1 MNLRTRAAFWSARTP
16 VPLYTAIYP
25 ECHQAF
31 RKLKAFRE
39 DAFPF
44 QSIDWAA
51 VVLKAA
57 LIVGVGVLVAVAV
70 RIVRSRESKSDV
82 VRAGERSQRPDP
94 GPKSGR
100 S

>member
-44 QSIDWAA
+44 L
-51 VVLKAA
+51 VEHLLLKAA
-57 LIVGVGVLVAVAV
+57 GTRPGFGWWVFCFCC
-70 RIVRSRESKSDV
+70 E
-82 VRAGERSQRPDP
+82 AGC
-94 GPKSGR
+94 G
-100 S
+100 